1 MKITPGQIGQA
12 AAGQTLGQSDA
23 SKATSF
29 GDALRKAAEDGAQSL
44 NRAEDVSRGAAM
56 GTADLTDV
64 ATAISRAEIMLESL
78 VTIRDKVVSVYNDII
93 RTPI

>member
-1 MKITPGQIGQA
+1 MKITTGQVGQA
-12 AAGQTLGQSDA
+12 VSLGQGA
-23 SKATSF
+23 SGGASSNF
-29 GDALRKAAEDGAQSL
+29 GDVLRKAAEEGAQAL
-44 NRAEDVSRGAAM
+44 QKAEGTSRSAAM

-64 ATAISRAEIMLESL
+64 ATSISRAEVMLESL

>member
-1 MKITPGQIGQA
+1 MKITTGQVGQA
-12 AAGQTLGQSDA
+12 ASLGQTA
-23 SKATSF
+23 SGGGAGNF
-29 GDALRKAAEDGAQSL
+29 GDALRKAAEEGAQALQKAEGTS
-44 NRAEDVSRGAAM
+44 RAAAM

-64 ATAISRAEIMLESL
+64 ATSISRAEVMLESL

>member
-1 MKITPGQIGQA
+1 MKITAGQIGQPGA
-12 AAGQTLGQSDA
+12 IGQSP
-23 SKATSF
+23 SSGGGGNF
-29 GDALRKAAEDGAQSL
+29 GDALRKAAEEGAQTL
-44 NRAEDVSRGAAM
+44 QKAEGVSREAAL

-64 ATAISRAEIMLESL
+64 ATSISRAEVMLESL